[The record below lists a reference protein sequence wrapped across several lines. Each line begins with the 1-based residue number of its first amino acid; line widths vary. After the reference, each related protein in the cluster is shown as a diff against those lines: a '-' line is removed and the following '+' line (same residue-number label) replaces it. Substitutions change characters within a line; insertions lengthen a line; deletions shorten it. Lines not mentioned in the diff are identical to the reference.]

1 MCGNSIQYL
10 IARLPHFRNK
20 WRISHTVAD
29 TEHSQLLKQLIKQ
42 RKYVWAFDFP
52 LRQMIFQRYE
62 NAWFTELQLEWLLLL
77 LLFVHLLTKHFA
89 KHILWNE
96 SLHFFIFEL
105 E

>member
-42 RKYVWAFDFP
+42 RKYV
-52 LRQMIFQRYE
+52 
-62 NAWFTELQLEWLLLL
+62 
-77 LLFVHLLTKHFA
+77 
-89 KHILWNE
+89 
-96 SLHFFIFEL
+96 
-105 E
+105 